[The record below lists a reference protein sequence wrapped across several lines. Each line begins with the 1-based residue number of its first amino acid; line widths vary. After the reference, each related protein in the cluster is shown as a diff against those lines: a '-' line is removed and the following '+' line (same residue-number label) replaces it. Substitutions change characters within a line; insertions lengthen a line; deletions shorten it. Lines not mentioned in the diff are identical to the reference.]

1 MRVVNFSDARNNLKK
16 VIDDVVNDSDF
27 TVISRRDAPDAV
39 LLSLDSFN
47 SLMET
52 VHLLKSPANAAHL
65 ARSLAQME
73 SGKTVVRGLMED
85 EEPPPRKIAGSPS
98 TAGSAK
104 PETKKARATAA
115 KPGKAAR

>member
-16 VIDDVVNDSDF
+16 VIDDVVDDSDF

-73 SGKTVVRGLMED
+73 AGKTVVRELVED
-85 EEPPPRKIAGSPS
+85 DEQPRRRGVSRSP
-98 TAGSAK
+98 APLPAK
-104 PETKKARATAA
+104 PAMKKA
-115 KPGKAAR
+115 KAAVKADKVAR